1 MSDRDGGKP
10 QTFTIL
16 YKQVGADEFIVYAS
30 NISDAG
36 SEQTN
41 RYIVTGLQ
49 GGLQY
54 VFKIQASN
62 ELGNETF
69 TSELTAK
76 ITKGLFK

>member
-1 MSDRDGGKP
+1 MTVLDSHSVLLIWVSDRDGGKP

-41 RYIVTGLQ
+41 RYRD
-49 GGLQY
+49 
-54 VFKIQASN
+54 
-62 ELGNETF
+62 TF
-69 TSELTAK
+69 TRRSS
-76 ITKGLFK
+76 ICV